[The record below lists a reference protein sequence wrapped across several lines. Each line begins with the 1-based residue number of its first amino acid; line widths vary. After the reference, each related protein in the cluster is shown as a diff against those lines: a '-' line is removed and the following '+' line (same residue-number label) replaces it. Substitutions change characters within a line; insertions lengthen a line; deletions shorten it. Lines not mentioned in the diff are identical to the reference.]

1 MRVSTEH
8 WARVEEEWKSTP
20 SLEMRKVA
28 KSATGLN
35 SYGVGN
41 HALNLMAVPSSK
53 QPMIWQ
59 DYVCKADRK
68 DNCKIF
74 EHKSVKLSRAQAP
87 AIPKILLILVKLA
100 PCIPPVFLLYSGHN
114 RGATSD
120 SALTGALQNIWVS
133 LRPDIW
139 GWRDINC
146 KGPNRFSMRQFQ
158 DTK

>member
-1 MRVSTEH
+1 M
-8 WARVEEEWKSTP
+8 EEEWKSTP
-20 SLEMRKVA
+20 SLEMGKVA
-28 KSATGLN
+28 KTATGLN

-53 QPMIWQ
+53 QPMIWL

-100 PCIPPVFLLYSGHN
+100 PCIPPVFRSQWRRHFRLCTHWRIAKHLSF
-114 RGATSD
+114 TE
-120 SALTGALQNIWVS
+120 TGYLGVAGYKLQGGQIGF
-133 LRPDIW
+133 L
-139 GWRDINC
+139 
-146 KGPNRFSMRQFQ
+146 
-158 DTK
+158 